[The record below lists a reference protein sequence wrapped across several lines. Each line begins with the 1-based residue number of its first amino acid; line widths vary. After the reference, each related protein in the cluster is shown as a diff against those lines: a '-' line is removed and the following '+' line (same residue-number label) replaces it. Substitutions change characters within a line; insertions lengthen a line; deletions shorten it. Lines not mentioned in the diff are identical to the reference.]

1 MLTEIRVPTLDGYGH
16 AYQKFTRRAEDWA
29 MAAVC
34 ALVKVT
40 DGVVA
45 DARVGLTNMGS
56 VPLRATA
63 VEQALQGQP
72 ATAESLAAAA
82 EHASDGTN
90 PPSDLNASTEYKQH
104 LTRVLT
110 RRALSDAVAN
120 AG

>member
-1 MLTEIRVPTLDGYGH
+1 
-16 AYQKFTRRAEDWA
+16 

-34 ALVKVT
+34 AVVKVS

-63 VEQALQGQP
+63 VEQALRGQP

-82 EHASDGTN
+82 EHAAEGTS
-90 PPSDLNASTEYKQH
+90 PTSDLNASTEYKKH
-104 LTRVLT
+104 LARVLT
-110 RRALSDAVAN
+110 RRALTDAVAN